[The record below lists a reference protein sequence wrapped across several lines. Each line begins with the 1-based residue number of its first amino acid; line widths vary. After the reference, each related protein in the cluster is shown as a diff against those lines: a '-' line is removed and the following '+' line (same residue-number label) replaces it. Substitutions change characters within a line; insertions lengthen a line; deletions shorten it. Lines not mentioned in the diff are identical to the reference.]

1 MGEWNLFWNC
11 NKCKEIKDQK
21 LNVKFQ
27 PLSVRRGRPINPIY
41 AEGVV
46 DFIQEDLDVD
56 FRVLDI
62 TSDEI
67 PPGDVCFVRQ
77 VLQHL
82 SNQSIINLGEI
93 AYWVEGSS
101 IAIGF
106 GPTPI
111 SKADEIRL
119 VTKANIIGKTKSNLS
134 SLGMV
139 NSGEI
144 VIEERMD

>member
-1 MGEWNLFWNC
+1 MKKIKIKFSNNFIIVELNNSDTAKKVYASCPIKSTTNTWGN
-11 NKCKEIKDQK
+11 EIYFEAAIKVKKDK
-21 LNVKFQ
+21 TAK
-27 PLSVRRGRPINPIY
+27 
-41 AEGVV
+41 
-46 DFIQEDLDVD
+46 D
-56 FRVLDI
+56 
-62 TSDEI
+62 
-67 PPGDVCFVRQ
+67 
-77 VLQHL
+77 
-82 SNQSIINLGEI
+82 IINLGEI

-119 VTKANIIGKTKSNLS
+119 VTKANIIGQTKSNLS

-144 VIEERMD
+144 VIVERMD

>member
-1 MGEWNLFWNC
+1 M
-11 NKCKEIKDQK
+11 NKIKIK
-21 LNVKFQ
+21 FLNNFIIVELNNSDTAKK
-27 PLSVRRGRPINPIY
+27 IY
-41 AEGVV
+41 ASCPVKSTTNTWGN
-46 DFIQEDLDVD
+46 
-56 FRVLDI
+56 
-62 TSDEI
+62 EI
-67 PPGDVCFVRQ
+67 YFETAIKVKKDKTAKD
-77 VLQHL
+77 
-82 SNQSIINLGEI
+82 IINLGEI

-144 VIEERMD
+144 VIVERMD

>member
-1 MGEWNLFWNC
+1 MKKIKIKFSNNFIIVELNNTDTAKKIYDSCPLRSITNTWGN
-11 NKCKEIKDQK
+11 EIYFETAIKVKKDK
-21 LNVKFQ
+21 TAK
-27 PLSVRRGRPINPIY
+27 
-41 AEGVV
+41 
-46 DFIQEDLDVD
+46 D
-56 FRVLDI
+56 
-62 TSDEI
+62 
-67 PPGDVCFVRQ
+67 
-77 VLQHL
+77 
-82 SNQSIINLGEI
+82 IINLGEI

-119 VTKANIIGKTKSNLS
+119 VTKANIFGKTKSNLS

-144 VIEERMD
+144 VIVERID

>member
-1 MGEWNLFWNC
+1 MKKIKIKFLNNFIIVQLNNTDTAKKIYNSCPIRSITNIWGN
-11 NKCKEIKDQK
+11 EIYFEIAIKVTKDK
-21 LNVKFQ
+21 TAK
-27 PLSVRRGRPINPIY
+27 
-41 AEGVV
+41 
-46 DFIQEDLDVD
+46 D
-56 FRVLDI
+56 
-62 TSDEI
+62 
-67 PPGDVCFVRQ
+67 
-77 VLQHL
+77 
-82 SNQSIINLGEI
+82 IINLGEI

-134 SLGMV
+134 LLGMV

-144 VIEERMD
+144 VIVERID

>member
-1 MGEWNLFWNC
+1 MKKIKIKFSNNFIIVELNNTDTAKKIYNSCPIRSITNTWGNEIYFETAI
-11 NKCKEIKDQK
+11 KVTKDKTAKE
-21 LNVKFQ
+21 
-27 PLSVRRGRPINPIY
+27 
-41 AEGVV
+41 
-46 DFIQEDLDVD
+46 
-56 FRVLDI
+56 
-62 TSDEI
+62 
-67 PPGDVCFVRQ
+67 
-77 VLQHL
+77 
-82 SNQSIINLGEI
+82 IINLGEI

-119 VTKANIIGKTKSNLS
+119 VTKANIIGQTKPNLS

-144 VIEERMD
+144 VIVERMD

>member
-1 MGEWNLFWNC
+1 MQKIKINFLNNFIIVELDNTDTAKKIYDSCPLRSITNTWGN
-11 NKCKEIKDQK
+11 EIYFETAIKVTKDK
-21 LNVKFQ
+21 TAK
-27 PLSVRRGRPINPIY
+27 
-41 AEGVV
+41 
-46 DFIQEDLDVD
+46 D
-56 FRVLDI
+56 
-62 TSDEI
+62 
-67 PPGDVCFVRQ
+67 
-77 VLQHL
+77 
-82 SNQSIINLGEI
+82 IINLGEI

-134 SLGMV
+134 LLGMV

-144 VIEERMD
+144 VIVERID

>member
-1 MGEWNLFWNC
+1 M
-11 NKCKEIKDQK
+11 NKIKIK
-21 LNVKFQ
+21 FLNNFIIVELNNSDTAKK
-27 PLSVRRGRPINPIY
+27 IY
-41 AEGVV
+41 ASCPIKSTTNTWGN
-46 DFIQEDLDVD
+46 
-56 FRVLDI
+56 
-62 TSDEI
+62 EI
-67 PPGDVCFVRQ
+67 YFETTIKVKKDKTAKD
-77 VLQHL
+77 
-82 SNQSIINLGEI
+82 IINLGEI

-144 VIEERMD
+144 VIVERMD

>member
-1 MGEWNLFWNC
+1 M
-11 NKCKEIKDQK
+11 KKIKIK
-21 LNVKFQ
+21 FSNNFIIVELNNSDTAKK
-27 PLSVRRGRPINPIY
+27 IY
-41 AEGVV
+41 ALCPIKSTTNTWGN
-46 DFIQEDLDVD
+46 
-56 FRVLDI
+56 
-62 TSDEI
+62 EI
-67 PPGDVCFVRQ
+67 YFETTIKVKKDKTAKD
-77 VLQHL
+77 
-82 SNQSIINLGEI
+82 IINLGEI

-144 VIEERMD
+144 VIVERMD

>member
-1 MGEWNLFWNC
+1 M
-11 NKCKEIKDQK
+11 NKIKIK
-21 LNVKFQ
+21 FLNNFIIVELNNSDTAKK
-27 PLSVRRGRPINPIY
+27 IY
-41 AEGVV
+41 ASCPIKSLTNTWGN
-46 DFIQEDLDVD
+46 
-56 FRVLDI
+56 
-62 TSDEI
+62 EI
-67 PPGDVCFVRQ
+67 YFETAIKVKKDKTAKD
-77 VLQHL
+77 
-82 SNQSIINLGEI
+82 IINLGEI

-101 IAIGF
+101 IVIGF

-144 VIEERMD
+144 VIVERMD

>member
-1 MGEWNLFWNC
+1 M
-11 NKCKEIKDQK
+11 KKIKI
-21 LNVKFQ
+21 KF
-27 PLSVRRGRPINPIY
+27 SN
-41 AEGVV
+41 
-46 DFIQEDLDVD
+46 DFIIVELNNSDTAKQ
-56 FRVLDI
+56 I
-62 TSDEI
+62 YTSCPIKSSTNTWGNEI
-67 PPGDVCFVRQ
+67 YFETAIKVKKDKTAKD
-77 VLQHL
+77 
-82 SNQSIINLGEI
+82 IINLGEI

-144 VIEERMD
+144 VIVERMD

>member
-1 MGEWNLFWNC
+1 M
-11 NKCKEIKDQK
+11 KKIKIK
-21 LNVKFQ
+21 FSNNFIIVELNNSDTAK
-27 PLSVRRGRPINPIY
+27 RIY
-41 AEGVV
+41 ASCPIKSLTNTWGN
-46 DFIQEDLDVD
+46 
-56 FRVLDI
+56 
-62 TSDEI
+62 EI
-67 PPGDVCFVRQ
+67 YFETAIKVKKDKTAKD
-77 VLQHL
+77 
-82 SNQSIINLGEI
+82 IINLGEI

-111 SKADEIRL
+111 SKVDEIRL

-144 VIEERMD
+144 VIVERMD

>member
-1 MGEWNLFWNC
+1 M
-11 NKCKEIKDQK
+11 NKIKIK
-21 LNVKFQ
+21 FLNNFIIVELNNSDTAKK
-27 PLSVRRGRPINPIY
+27 IY
-41 AEGVV
+41 ASCPIKSTTNTWGN
-46 DFIQEDLDVD
+46 
-56 FRVLDI
+56 
-62 TSDEI
+62 EI
-67 PPGDVCFVRQ
+67 YFETAIKVKKDKTAKD
-77 VLQHL
+77 
-82 SNQSIINLGEI
+82 IINLGEI

-144 VIEERMD
+144 VIVERMD

>member
-1 MGEWNLFWNC
+1 M
-11 NKCKEIKDQK
+11 EIKK
-21 LNVKFQ
+21 IKIEF
-27 PLSVRRGRPINPIY
+27 
-41 AEGVV
+41 
-46 DFIQEDLDVD
+46 
-56 FRVLDI
+56 
-62 TSDEI
+62 
-67 PPGDVCFVRQ
+67 
-77 VLQHL
+77 L
-82 SNQSIINLGEI
+82 SNFIVVELNNTDTAKKIYNSCPIRSITNIWGNEIYFETAIKVKKDKTAKDIINLGEI

-134 SLGMV
+134 LLGMV

-144 VIEERMD
+144 VIVERID

>member
-1 MGEWNLFWNC
+1 MLQKIKINFLNNFIIVELNNTDTAKKIYDSCPLRSITNTWGN
-11 NKCKEIKDQK
+11 EIYFETAIKVTKDK
-21 LNVKFQ
+21 TAK
-27 PLSVRRGRPINPIY
+27 
-41 AEGVV
+41 
-46 DFIQEDLDVD
+46 D
-56 FRVLDI
+56 
-62 TSDEI
+62 
-67 PPGDVCFVRQ
+67 
-77 VLQHL
+77 
-82 SNQSIINLGEI
+82 IINLGEI

-134 SLGMV
+134 LLGMV

-144 VIEERMD
+144 VIVERMD